1 MTNVDPARIQ
11 ISNCDYPMNAA
22 IFSTCY
28 LLLISYLFFG
38 LRYFGSSLHFCSY
51 RNAQFFP
58 RVSPY
63 PYFSYTI
70 VQVSSGA
77 LHLSEPNINSPTAAT
92 SSPHRQYLRW
102 PGLVPRLTLWR
113 TWRTPTS
120 TVNPEDLA
128 DAHLNSQSGG
138 PGGHHPNRRFTT
150 VKTSLPRKVTTLG
163 AHARKVSK
171 VGSTH
176 QCSFLLAW
184 TVPCLA
190 IQTLRS

>member
-1 MTNVDPARIQ
+1 MITDDQCRPGLNSDLEF
-11 ISNCDYPMNAA
+11 DYPMNAA
-22 IFSTCY
+22 IFSSCY
-28 LLLISYLFFG
+28 LLLISYIFFG

-63 PYFSYTI
+63 PYFPYTI

-113 TWRTPTS
+113 TWRTPTLPA
-120 TVNPEDLA
+120 NLKDQA
-128 DAHLNSQSGG
+128 DAHPNSQSEG
-138 PGGHHPNRRFTT
+138 PGGRPPQQSIRRTWRTPPQQTVHHSEDEPAEESHHPRR
-150 VKTSLPRKVTTLG
+150 SC
-163 AHARKVSK
+163 A
-171 VGSTH
+171 
-176 QCSFLLAW
+176 
-184 TVPCLA
+184 
-190 IQTLRS
+190 